1 MQKRNKT
8 SKQEKIRKN
17 CQKEYEKYH
26 SVKHASSTLRCDEQT
41 IKKHYKEF
49 ERQEHVETNM
59 SFIQTQRS
67 VKNRVLPRMDWIL
80 DKLEEQIDHISKQQ
94 KEDGTVD
101 MARYETLKTRIL
113 KLMSDVLQ
121 QKASIEITPTLDIS
135 LENYIKEKQQ
145 GRLRVKSQYQLK

>member
-1 MQKRNKT
+1 MRKTNKT

-17 CQKEYEKYH
+17 CQREYEKYH
-26 SVKHASSTLRCDEQT
+26 SVKHASSTLRCDERT
-41 IKKHYKEF
+41 VEKYYKEF
-49 ERQEHVETNM
+49 EQQEPVETNLG
-59 SFIQTQRS
+59 FIQTQRS
-67 VKNRVLPRMDWIL
+67 VKNRVLPRMDYIL
-80 DKLEEQIDHISKQQ
+80 DKLEDQIDRISKQQ

-101 MARYETLKTRIL
+101 MVRYETLKTRIL

-145 GRLRVKSQYQLK
+145 RRLRVKSP

>member
-1 MQKRNKT
+1 MRKTNKT

-26 SVKHASSTLRCDEQT
+26 SVKHASSTLRCDERT
-41 IKKHYKEF
+41 VEKYYKEF
-49 ERQEHVETNM
+49 EQQEPVETNLG
-59 SFIQTQRS
+59 FIQTQRS
-67 VKNRVLPRMDWIL
+67 VKNRVLPRMDYIL
-80 DKLEEQIDHISKQQ
+80 DKLEDQIDRISKQQ

-101 MARYETLKTRIL
+101 MVRYETLKTRIL

-145 GRLRVKSQYQLK
+145 RRLRVRSP

>member
-1 MQKRNKT
+1 MRKINKT

-26 SVKHASSTLRCDEQT
+26 SVKHASSTLRCDERT
-41 IKKHYKEF
+41 VEKYYKEF
-49 ERQEHVETNM
+49 EQQEPVETNLG
-59 SFIQTQRS
+59 FIQTQRS
-67 VKNRVLPRMDWIL
+67 VKNRVLPIMDYIL
-80 DKLEEQIDHISKQQ
+80 DKLEDQIDRISKQQ

-101 MARYETLKTRIL
+101 MVRYETLKTRIL

-145 GRLRVKSQYQLK
+145 RRLRVK

>member
-1 MQKRNKT
+1 MQKINKT

-26 SVKHASSTLRCDEQT
+26 SVKHASSTLRCDERT
-41 IKKHYKEF
+41 LEKYYKEF
-49 ERQEHVETNM
+49 EQQEPVETNLG
-59 SFIQTQRS
+59 FIQTQRS
-67 VKNRVLPRMDWIL
+67 VKNRVLPRMDYIL
-80 DKLEEQIDHISKQQ
+80 DKLEDQIDRISKQQ

-101 MARYETLKTRIL
+101 MVRYETLKTRIL

-145 GRLRVKSQYQLK
+145 RRLRVKSP

>member
-1 MQKRNKT
+1 M
-8 SKQEKIRKN
+8 
-17 CQKEYEKYH
+17 
-26 SVKHASSTLRCDEQT
+26 
-41 IKKHYKEF
+41 
-49 ERQEHVETNM
+49 
-59 SFIQTQRS
+59 
-67 VKNRVLPRMDWIL
+67 LPRMDYIL
-80 DKLEEQIDHISKQQ
+80 DKLEDQIDRISKQQ

-145 GRLRVKSQYQLK
+145 RRLRVKSP